1 MSERDASD
9 ITGRDVVKNFLRRE
23 VKSITRYEPVVRN
36 NFDRE
41 GVHQMRVSAR
51 RLRSELGALQSVLP
65 KRPWRD
71 LGDDLKWMGTTLG
84 ALRDLDVLTELFVDH
99 LKAETVLHD
108 AVMHELE
115 RRTRKRRH
123 EVAALLDT
131 SRYAKTVQ
139 LMGRLA
145 DKPHLGATG
154 DRRADE
160 VLLPSLWEASC
171 TYLDAIGDP
180 YAHRDDDDLHHVR
193 IASKKCRYNFEVA
206 TLYLGDRA
214 HAVATSLA
222 QIQDILGQ
230 AHDRAVAVAFLDT
243 LRGGGE
249 DIDVRRQ
256 LRAEI
261 TQMRPAWIAHYDTA
275 RQGMLA
281 VFNQA

>member
-1 MSERDASD
+1 
-9 ITGRDVVKNFLRRE
+9 VKNFLRRE
-23 VKSITRYEPVVRN
+23 VKSITRYEPMVRD

-65 KRPWRD
+65 KQPWRD
-71 LGDDLKWMGTTLG
+71 LSDDLKWMGTTLG

-99 LKAETVLHD
+99 LQAETALHD
-108 AVMHELE
+108 AVMHELM
-115 RRTRKRRH
+115 RRTRKRRD
-123 EVAALLDT
+123 EVGSLLDT
-131 SRYAKTVQ
+131 SRYSKFVR
-139 LMGRLA
+139 LLERLA

-154 DRRADE
+154 DRRAAE

-171 TYLDAIGDP
+171 TYIDAIGDP
-180 YAHRDDDDLHHVR
+180 YVHQDDNDLHRVR

-206 TLYLGDRA
+206 TLYVGDRA

-222 QIQDILGQ
+222 EIQDILGQ

-243 LRGGGE
+243 LHGGDE

-261 TQMRPAWIAHYDTA
+261 TQMRPAWIAHYDKA
-275 RQGMLA
+275 RQGMLE
-281 VFNQA
+281 VFDQT